1 MIDWIN
7 IEEELP
13 EYHKIVLLAYIDKDG
28 TNKGITFG
36 SLQNDNDWLVEYAI
50 KGEDYDPELSV
61 ITHWFDYQEN
71 FNFPN

>member
-13 EYHKIVLLAYIDKDG
+13 EYHKIVLLAYIDKDS
-28 TNKGITFG
+28 TNEGMAFG
-36 SLQNDNDWLVEYAI
+36 SLQYNDWFVEDTI
-50 KGEDYDPELSV
+50 KGEDYDLESSV
-61 ITHWFDYQEN
+61 ITHWFDYQEH